1 MAEKV
6 KKPKEKKKTKKS
18 YVISFTLVVVL
29 TLATLFI
36 SLYSAGEGD
45 FLLGVRQ
52 IWNAL
57 TTCSPLYLVII
68 ALVMILTYCIEGLVM
83 VVFCRLYTR
92 HYYFHQGLA
101 NSFIGAFYNN
111 VTPGA
116 SGGQVMQVYT
126 LKKQGIEV
134 SNAASIMV
142 MWFIIY
148 QMALISF
155 DVLAILF
162 EWNAI
167 ASIGSFKIPN
177 VDLFGWD
184 GTVTLLPLIII
195 GFALNLGV
203 IMLLFLMSYSHHFH
217 NFIMHYIIGFL
228 GKIHILKNPDKTREN
243 LRVQVE
249 NFKIELRRL
258 QSNIPVTIFIYLCLL
273 LVLVLRFSIP
283 YFAGL
288 ALGAFGPNEGFDIRM
303 FFDCAFRSAFH
314 QMITGLIP
322 LPGSA
327 GVSELFFNAVF
338 NGFYV
343 ETQAVVNGS
352 LMITRNASSNIV
364 AAQIL
369 WRVATYHLVV
379 IISGLVASLYH
390 SRPKENYTYANRQTF
405 VNLQLDTYEERRHSV
420 DTMYETRQL
429 SRSSIRKKVISTVL
443 AKDFGQETG
452 DDYIVT
458 SLPSKKKRKDE

>member
-1 MAEKV
+1 MAENIQTT
-6 KKPKEKKKTKKS
+6 KEKKKTKKS
-18 YVISFTLVVVL
+18 YAISFALVAVL
-29 TLATLFI
+29 TIATLFI
-36 SLYSAGEGD
+36 SLYGAGEGD
-45 FLLGVRQ
+45 FVLGAKQ

-57 TTCSPLYLVII
+57 ITCSPLYLAVI
-68 ALVMILTYCIEGLVM
+68 ALVMILTYCVEALVM

-155 DVLAILF
+155 DVLAIIF

-167 ASIGSFKIPN
+167 SSIGSFKIPN

-184 GTVTLLPLIII
+184 GTVTLLPLIVI
-195 GFALNLGV
+195 GFVLNLGV
-203 IMLLFLMSYSHHFH
+203 IVVLFLMSYSHHFH
-217 NFIMHYIIGFL
+217 NFIMHYIVGFL
-228 GKIHILKNPDKTREN
+228 GKIHILKNPDRTREN

-258 QSNIPVTIFIYLCLL
+258 QSNIPVTVFIYLCLL

-283 YFAGL
+283 YFSGL
-288 ALGAFGPNEGFDIRM
+288 ALGAFG
-303 FFDCAFRSAFH
+303 S
-314 QMITGLIP
+314 TG
-322 LPGSA
+322 
-327 GVSELFFNAVF
+327 
-338 NGFYV
+338 
-343 ETQAVVNGS
+343 
-352 LMITRNASSNIV
+352 
-364 AAQIL
+364 
-369 WRVATYHLVV
+369 
-379 IISGLVASLYH
+379 
-390 SRPKENYTYANRQTF
+390 
-405 VNLQLDTYEERRHSV
+405 
-420 DTMYETRQL
+420 
-429 SRSSIRKKVISTVL
+429 
-443 AKDFGQETG
+443 
-452 DDYIVT
+452 
-458 SLPSKKKRKDE
+458 

>member
-1 MAEKV
+1 MA
-6 KKPKEKKKTKKS
+6 KEKKAKQEGKKKKS
-18 YVISFTLVVVL
+18 YIISFSLVVIL
-29 TLATLFI
+29 TVVTLFI
-36 SLYSAGEGD
+36 SFYSAGEGD
-45 FLLGVRQ
+45 FVLGAKSTFDALLS
-52 IWNAL
+52 
-57 TTCSPLYLVII
+57 CSPLYLAVIAI
-68 ALVMILTYCIEGLVM
+68 VMLLTYCVEALVM

-101 NSFIGAFYNN
+101 NSMIGAFYNN

-148 QMALISF
+148 QCALIFF
-155 DVLAILF
+155 DVLAIIF

-167 ASIGSFKIPN
+167 SSIGSFKIPN

-184 GTVTLLPLIII
+184 GTVSLVPLIVI

-203 IMLLFLMSYSHHFH
+203 ISILFLMSYSHHFH
-217 NFIMHYIIGFL
+217 NFIMHYVVGFL
-228 GKIHILKNPDKTREN
+228 GKIKILKNPDKTREN

-258 QSNIPVTIFIYLCLL
+258 QANVPVTIFIFICLL
-273 LVLVLRFSIP
+273 IVLIFRFSIP

-288 ALGAFGPNEGFDIRM
+288 ALGAFGPNSGFDIRM

-314 QMITGLIP
+314 QMVTGLMP

-327 GVSELFFNAVF
+327 GVSELFFNAMF
-338 NGFYV
+338 TNFYV
-343 ETQAVVNGS
+343 ETQEVVNGV
-352 LMITRNASSNIV
+352 LVITRSASANIV

-369 WRVATYHLVV
+369 WRAATYHLVV

-390 SRPKENYTYANRQTF
+390 SRPKDNYSYANRQTF
-405 VNLQLDTYEERRHSV
+405 VNLQLDTYQERKHSA
-420 DTMYETRQL
+420 DTMFETKQL
-429 SRSSIRKKVISTVL
+429 SRSSVRKKIIASML
-443 AKDFGQETG
+443 AKDYGQETG

-458 SLPSKKKRKDE
+458 SLPNKKKRKE

>member
-1 MAEKV
+1 MA
-6 KKPKEKKKTKKS
+6 KEKKEKQLKKKSKKKS
-18 YVISFTLVVVL
+18 YIISFSLVIILTVV
-29 TLATLFI
+29 TMFI

-45 FLLGVRQ
+45 FLLGVRS
-52 IWNAL
+52 IFDAL
-57 TTCSPLYLVII
+57 TTCSPFYLAII
-68 ALVMILTYCIEGLVM
+68 ALVMFLTYCVEALVM

-101 NSFIGAFYNN
+101 NSMIGAFYNN

-148 QMALISF
+148 QCALISF
-155 DVLAILF
+155 DVLAIIF

-177 VDLFGWD
+177 VDIFGWD
-184 GTVTLLPLIII
+184 GTVSLVPLIII
-195 GFALNLGV
+195 GFAINIGV
-203 IMLLFLMSYSHHFH
+203 ILILFLMSYSHRFH
-217 NFIMHYIIGFL
+217 NFIMHYIVGFL
-228 GKIHILKNPDKTREN
+228 GKIKILKNPDKTREN

-258 QSNIPVTIFIYLCLL
+258 QANVPVTIFIYLSLL
-273 LVLVLRFSIP
+273 IVLIMRFSIP
-283 YFAGL
+283 YFSGL
-288 ALGAFGPNEGFDIRM
+288 ALGAFGPNEGFDIQM
-303 FFDCAFRSAFH
+303 FFDCTFRSAFH
-314 QMITGLIP
+314 QMVTGIIP

-327 GVSELFFNAVF
+327 GVSELFFNALF
-338 NGFYV
+338 TNFYV
-343 ETQAVVNGS
+343 ESQQVVDGS
-352 LMITRNASSNIV
+352 LVIIRSASANIV

-369 WRVATYHLVV
+369 WRVATYHLIVV
-379 IISGLVASLYH
+379 VSGLVASLYH
-390 SRPKENYTYANRQTF
+390 SRPHENYTYANRQTF
-405 VNLQLDTYEERRHSV
+405 VNVQLDTYEERKRSA
-420 DTMYETRQL
+420 DTLFETKQL
-429 SRSSIRKKVISTVL
+429 SRSSVRKKLIAGVL
-443 AKDFGQETG
+443 SKEFGQETG

-458 SLPSKKKRKDE
+458 DLPNKKKRKE

>member
-1 MAEKV
+1 MEC
-6 KKPKEKKKTKKS
+6 
-18 YVISFTLVVVL
+18 Y
-29 TLATLFI
+29 LFH
-36 SLYSAGEGD
+36 
-45 FLLGVRQ
+45 R
-52 IWNAL
+52 
-57 TTCSPLYLVII
+57 
-68 ALVMILTYCIEGLVM
+68 
-83 VVFCRLYTR
+83 
-92 HYYFHQGLA
+92 
-101 NSFIGAFYNN
+101 FI
-111 VTPGA
+111 
-116 SGGQVMQVYT
+116 
-126 LKKQGIEV
+126 
-134 SNAASIMV
+134 
-142 MWFIIY
+142 
-148 QMALISF
+148 
-155 DVLAILF
+155 
-162 EWNAI
+162 
-167 ASIGSFKIPN
+167 KIPN

-184 GTVTLLPLIII
+184 GTVTLLPLIVI
-195 GFALNLGV
+195 GFVLNLGV
-203 IMLLFLMSYSHHFH
+203 IVVLFLMSYSHHFH
-217 NFIMHYIIGFL
+217 NFIMHYIVGFL
-228 GKIHILKNPDKTREN
+228 GKIHILKNPDRTREN

-258 QSNIPVTIFIYLCLL
+258 QSNIPVTVFIYLCLL

-283 YFAGL
+283 YFSGL

-352 LMITRNASSNIV
+352 LVITRNASSNIV

-379 IISGLVASLYH
+379 IVSGFVASLYH
-390 SRPKENYTYANRQTF
+390 SRPRENYSYANRQTF

-420 DTMYETRQL
+420 ETMFETRQL
-429 SRSSIRKKVISTVL
+429 SRSSIRKKVVSNVL
-443 AKDFGQETG
+443 MKDFGQETG

-458 SLPSKKKRKDE
+458 NLPNKKKRKDE

>member
-1 MAEKV
+1 MAEKI
-6 KKPKEKKKTKKS
+6 KKAKKKEKSKKKS
-18 YVISFTLVVVL
+18 YVISFGLVLVL
-29 TLATLFI
+29 TIVTLFI
-36 SLYSAGEGD
+36 SFYSAGEGD
-45 FLLGVRQ
+45 ILLGINQ
-52 IWNAL
+52 IWSAL
-57 TTCSPLYLVII
+57 TTCSPIYLLII
-68 ALVMILTYCIEGLVM
+68 VAVMFITYCLEALVM

-101 NSFIGAFYNN
+101 NSMIGAFYNN

-148 QMALISF
+148 QFALISF
-155 DVLAILF
+155 DIIAILF

-184 GTVTLLPLIII
+184 GTVTMLPLIII
-195 GFALNLGV
+195 GFGLNLAV
-203 IMLLFLMSYSHHFH
+203 ILGLLLMSYSHHFH
-217 NFIMHYIIGFL
+217 NFIMHYIVGFL
-228 GKIHILKNPDKTREN
+228 GKIRILKNPDKTREN

-249 NFKIELRRL
+249 NFKIELKRL
-258 QSNIPVTIFIYLCLL
+258 QSNIPVTVFIYISMMLILT
-273 LVLVLRFSIP
+273 LRFSIP

-303 FFDCAFRSAFH
+303 FFDCACRSAFH
-314 QMITGLIP
+314 QMVTGLMP

-327 GVSELFFNAVF
+327 GVSELFFNAMF
-338 NGFYV
+338 QGFYV

-352 LMITRNASSNIV
+352 LVITRTASSNIV
-364 AAQIL
+364 AAQII
-369 WRVATYHLVV
+369 WRVATYHLIV
-379 IISGLVASLYH
+379 IISGLVAALYH
-390 SRPKENYTYANRQTF
+390 SRPKEDYSYANRQTF
-405 VNLQLDTYEERRHSV
+405 VNVQLDTYAERKHSS
-420 DTMYETRQL
+420 DTMFETKQL
-429 SRSSIRKKVISTVL
+429 SRAAVRKKMMSNLTL
-443 AKDFGQETG
+443 KEYGQETG

-458 SLPSKKKRKDE
+458 DFPSKKGGN

>member
-1 MAEKV
+1 MAKDKKVEKI
-6 KKPKEKKKTKKS
+6 KKKSKKKS
-18 YVISFTLVVVL
+18 YIISFSLVIIL
-29 TLATLFI
+29 TVATMFI

-45 FLLGVRQ
+45 FLLGVKA
-52 IWNAL
+52 IFDAM

-68 ALVMILTYCIEGLVM
+68 ALVMLLTYCLEALVM

-101 NSFIGAFYNN
+101 NSMIGAFYNN

-148 QMALISF
+148 QCALISF
-155 DVLAILF
+155 DVLAIIF

-167 ASIGSFKIPN
+167 ASIGSFTIPN
-177 VDLFGWD
+177 VDFFGWD
-184 GTVTLLPLIII
+184 GTISLVPLIII
-195 GFALNLGV
+195 GFAINVGV
-203 IMLLFLMSYSHHFH
+203 ILILFLMSYSHRFH
-217 NFIMHYIIGFL
+217 NFIMHYVVGFL
-228 GKIHILKNPDKTREN
+228 GKIKILKNPDKTREN

-258 QSNIPVTIFIYLCLL
+258 QANVPVTIFIYISLL
-273 LVLVLRFSIP
+273 LVLVFRFSIP
-283 YFAGL
+283 YFSGL
-288 ALGAFGPNEGFDIRM
+288 ALGAFGPNEGFDIMM

-314 QMITGLIP
+314 QMVTGIIP

-327 GVSELFFNAVF
+327 GVSELFFNALF
-338 NGFYV
+338 TDFYV
-343 ETQAVVNGS
+343 ESQQVINGS
-352 LMITRNASSNIV
+352 LVIIRSSSANIV

-379 IISGLVASLYH
+379 VISGLVASLYH
-390 SRPKENYTYANRQTF
+390 SRPHENYTYANRQTF
-405 VNLQLDTYEERRHSV
+405 VNVQLDTYEERKRSA
-420 DTMYETRQL
+420 DTLFETKQL
-429 SRSSIRKKVISTVL
+429 SRSSMRKKIMASVM
-443 AKDFGQETG
+443 AKEFGQETG
-452 DDYIVT
+452 DDYIVVDR
-458 SLPSKKKRKDE
+458 PNKKKRKE

>member
-6 KKPKEKKKTKKS
+6 NKGKKKEKSKKKS
-18 YVISFTLVVVL
+18 YLISFGLVFVL
-29 TLATLFI
+29 TIATLFI
-36 SLYSAGEGD
+36 SFYSAGEGD
-45 FLLGVRQ
+45 IWLGIRQ
-52 IWNAL
+52 IWDAL
-57 TTCSPLYLVII
+57 TTCSPIYLLVIV
-68 ALVMILTYCIEGLVM
+68 AVVLATYCLEAVVM

-101 NSFIGAFYNN
+101 NSMIGAFYNN

-148 QMALISF
+148 QFALISF
-155 DVLAILF
+155 DVIAILF

-177 VDLFGWD
+177 INIFGWD
-184 GTVTLLPLIII
+184 GTVTMLPLIII
-195 GFALNLGV
+195 GFALNLAV
-203 IMLLFLMSYSHHFH
+203 ILGLFLMSYSHHFH
-217 NFIMHYIIGFL
+217 NFIMHYIVGFL
-228 GKIHILKNPDKTREN
+228 GKIRILKNPDKTREN

-249 NFKIELRRL
+249 NFKIELKRL
-258 QSNIPVTIFIYLCLL
+258 QSNIPVTVFIYLSMMIILL
-273 LVLVLRFSIP
+273 LRFSIP

-288 ALGAFGPNEGFDIRM
+288 ALGAFGPNQGFDFRM
-303 FFDCAFRSAFH
+303 FFDCACRSAFH
-314 QMITGLIP
+314 QMVTGLMP

-327 GVSELFFNAVF
+327 GVSELFFNF
-338 NGFYV
+338 MFSGFYV
-343 ETQAVVNGS
+343 ETQSVVNGS
-352 LMITRNASSNIV
+352 LVITRTASSNIV
-364 AAQIL
+364 AAQII

-379 IISGLVASLYH
+379 IASGIVAALYH
-390 SRPKENYTYANRQTF
+390 SRPRDSYSYANRQTF
-405 VNLQLDTYEERRHSV
+405 VNVQLDTFAERKHSA
-420 DTMYETRQL
+420 DTLFETKQL
-429 SRSSIRKKVISTVL
+429 SRAAVRKKIMSNLMT
-443 AKDFGQETG
+443 KEYGQETG

-458 SLPSKKKRKDE
+458 DLPSKKGEN

>member
-6 KKPKEKKKTKKS
+6 KKAKEKKKTKKS
-18 YVISFTLVVVL
+18 YVMSFSLVVIL

-45 FLLGVRQ
+45 FLLGVKQ

-57 TTCSPLYLVII
+57 TTCSPFYLVMI
-68 ALVMILTYCIEGLVM
+68 ALVMIFTYCIEALVM

-184 GTVTLLPLIII
+184 GTVTLLPLIIV

-203 IMLLFLMSYSHHFH
+203 ILLLFLMSYSHHFH

-258 QSNIPVTIFIYLCLL
+258 QSNIPVTVFIYICLL

-327 GVSELFFNAVF
+327 GVSELFFNAIF

-420 DTMYETRQL
+420 DTMFETRQL
-429 SRSSIRKKVISTVL
+429 SRSAIRKKVVSSVL

-458 SLPSKKKRKDE
+458 NLPSKKKRKDE

>member
-1 MAEKV
+1 MAENIQTT
-6 KKPKEKKKTKKS
+6 KEKKKTKKS
-18 YVISFTLVVVL
+18 YAISFALVAVL
-29 TLATLFI
+29 TIATLFI
-36 SLYSAGEGD
+36 SLYGAGEGD
-45 FLLGVRQ
+45 FVLGAKQ

-57 TTCSPLYLVII
+57 ITCSPLYLAVI
-68 ALVMILTYCIEGLVM
+68 ALVMILTYCVEALVM

-155 DVLAILF
+155 DVLAIIF

-167 ASIGSFKIPN
+167 SSIGSFKIPN

-184 GTVTLLPLIII
+184 GTVTLLPLIVI
-195 GFALNLGV
+195 GFVLNLGV
-203 IMLLFLMSYSHHFH
+203 IVVLFLMSYSHHFH
-217 NFIMHYIIGFL
+217 NFIMHYIVGFL
-228 GKIHILKNPDKTREN
+228 GKIHILKNPDRTREN

-258 QSNIPVTIFIYLCLL
+258 QSNIPVTVFIYLCLL
-273 LVLVLRFSIP
+273 LILVLRFSIP
-283 YFAGL
+283 YFSGL

-352 LMITRNASSNIV
+352 LVITRNASSNIV

-369 WRVATYHLVV
+369 WRVAIV
-379 IISGLVASLYH
+379 SGFVASLYH
-390 SRPKENYTYANRQTF
+390 SRPRENYSYANRQTF

-420 DTMYETRQL
+420 ETMFETRQL
-429 SRSSIRKKVISTVL
+429 SRSSIRKKVVSNVL
-443 AKDFGQETG
+443 MKDFGQETG

-458 SLPSKKKRKDE
+458 NLPNKKKRKDE

>member
-1 MAEKV
+1 MAENIQTT
-6 KKPKEKKKTKKS
+6 KEKKKTKKS
-18 YVISFTLVVVL
+18 YAISFALVAVL
-29 TLATLFI
+29 TIATLFI
-36 SLYSAGEGD
+36 SLYGAGEGD
-45 FLLGVRQ
+45 FVLGAKQ

-57 TTCSPLYLVII
+57 ITCSPLYLAVI
-68 ALVMILTYCIEGLVM
+68 ALVMILTYCIEALVM

-155 DVLAILF
+155 DVLAIIF

-167 ASIGSFKIPN
+167 SSIGSFKIPN

-184 GTVTLLPLIII
+184 GTVTLLPLIVI
-195 GFALNLGV
+195 GFVLNLGV
-203 IMLLFLMSYSHHFH
+203 IVVLFLMSYSHHFH
-217 NFIMHYIIGFL
+217 NFIMHYIVGFL
-228 GKIHILKNPDKTREN
+228 GKIHILKNPDRTREN

-258 QSNIPVTIFIYLCLL
+258 QSNIPVTVFIYLCLL

-283 YFAGL
+283 YFSGL

-352 LMITRNASSNIV
+352 LVITRNASSNIV

-379 IISGLVASLYH
+379 IVSGFVASFYH
-390 SRPKENYTYANRQTF
+390 SRPRENYSYANRQTF

-420 DTMYETRQL
+420 ETMFETRQL
-429 SRSSIRKKVISTVL
+429 SRSSIRKKVVSNVL
-443 AKDFGQETG
+443 SKDFGQETG

-458 SLPSKKKRKDE
+458 NLPSKKKRKDE

>member
-1 MAEKV
+1 MTRTARE
-6 KKPKEKKKTKKS
+6 KKTKKGGKKRS
-18 YVISFTLVVVL
+18 YIISFGLVIVL
-29 TLATLFI
+29 TIVTMFI

-45 FLLGVRQ
+45 FVLGAKS
-52 IWNAL
+52 IFDAL
-57 TTCSPLYLVII
+57 TTCSPLYLGII
-68 ALVMILTYCIEGLVM
+68 VLVMFLTYCIEAIIL

-101 NSFIGAFYNN
+101 NSMIGAFYND

-148 QMALISF
+148 QCALIAF
-155 DVLAILF
+155 DIIAILF

-167 ASIGSFKIPN
+167 TSIGEFKIPN
-177 VDLFGWD
+177 VDFFGWD
-184 GTVTLLPLIII
+184 GTISVFPLIIM
-195 GFALNLGV
+195 GFGLNLGV
-203 IMLLFLMSYSHHFH
+203 ILGLFLMSYSHRFH

-228 GKIHILKNPDKTREN
+228 GKIKILKNPDKTREN

-258 QSNIPVTIFIYLCLL
+258 QANVPVTIFIFLCF
-273 LVLVLRFSIP
+273 LVILILRFSIP

-288 ALGAFGPNEGFDIRM
+288 ALGAFGSDQGFDIMM
-303 FFDCAFRSAFH
+303 FFDCSFRSSFH
-314 QMITGLIP
+314 QMVTGLIP

-327 GVSELFFNAVF
+327 GVSELFFNAMF
-338 NGFYV
+338 TNFYV
-343 ETQAVVNGS
+343 ETQEVIDGV
-352 LMITRNASSNIV
+352 LVITRTSSANMV

-369 WRVATYHLVV
+369 WRVATYHLVIV
-379 IISGLVASLYH
+379 ISGIVTSLYH
-390 SRPKENYTYANRQTF
+390 SRPRESYSYANRQTF
-405 VNLQLDTYEERRHSV
+405 VNLQLDTYEERRHSA
-420 DTMYETRQL
+420 DTLYETRQL
-429 SRSSIRKKVISTVL
+429 SRAAVRKKVMGSVL
-443 AKDFGQETG
+443 AKEYGQETG

-458 SLPSKKKRKDE
+458 NLPSKKKRKK

>member
-1 MAEKV
+1 MAENIQTT
-6 KKPKEKKKTKKS
+6 KEKKKTKKS
-18 YVISFTLVVVL
+18 YAISFALVAVL
-29 TLATLFI
+29 TIATLFI
-36 SLYSAGEGD
+36 SLYGAGEGD
-45 FLLGVRQ
+45 FVLGAKQ

-57 TTCSPLYLVII
+57 ITCSPLYLAVI
-68 ALVMILTYCIEGLVM
+68 ALVMILTYCIEALVM

-155 DVLAILF
+155 DVLAIIF

-167 ASIGSFKIPN
+167 SSIGSFKIPN

-184 GTVTLLPLIII
+184 GTVTLLPLIVI
-195 GFALNLGV
+195 GFVLNLGV
-203 IMLLFLMSYSHHFH
+203 IVVLFLMSYSHHFH
-217 NFIMHYIIGFL
+217 NFIMHYIVGFL
-228 GKIHILKNPDKTREN
+228 GKIHILKNPDRTREN

-258 QSNIPVTIFIYLCLL
+258 QSNITVTVFIYLCLL

-283 YFAGL
+283 YFSGL

-352 LMITRNASSNIV
+352 LVITRNASSNIV

-379 IISGLVASLYH
+379 IVSGFVASLYH
-390 SRPKENYTYANRQTF
+390 SRPRENYSYANRQTF

-420 DTMYETRQL
+420 ETMFETRQL
-429 SRSSIRKKVISTVL
+429 SRSSIRKKVVSNVL
-443 AKDFGQETG
+443 MKDFGQETG

-458 SLPSKKKRKDE
+458 NLPSKKKRKDE